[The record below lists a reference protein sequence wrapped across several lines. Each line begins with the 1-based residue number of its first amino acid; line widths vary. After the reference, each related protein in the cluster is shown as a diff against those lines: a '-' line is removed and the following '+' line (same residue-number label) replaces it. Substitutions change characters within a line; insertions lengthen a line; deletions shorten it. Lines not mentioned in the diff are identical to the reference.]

1 METRNTLVQGPTSE
15 PLTIAEVK
23 QDRAVTHCL
32 HDALFTQYIQAARE
46 LCESR
51 THRALLP
58 QTWQQ
63 LCVNADAEIALEV
76 WPVSEIVSISING
89 EAVDH
94 ESLIDDG
101 TIYFGAG
108 DSPLVE
114 SNIFRG
120 ARVIILYKAGY
131 ADATEV
137 PASLKKWMLTLIG
150 SMYEYRESEVVAN
163 SIQRTRYVDH
173 LLGPYIVRGFV

>member
-15 PLTIAEVK
+15 PLTTDDVK
-23 QDRAVTHCL
+23 LDRGIKHSL

-46 LCESR
+46 MCESITR
-51 THRALLP
+51 RALLP

-63 LCVNADAEIALEV
+63 LCVNADSEIALEV
-76 WPVSEIVSISING
+76 WPVFEINSISING
-89 EAVDH
+89 EVVDH
-94 ESLIDDG
+94 DALIDDG

-114 SNIFRG
+114 SSIFRG

-131 ADATEV
+131 TTAAEV
-137 PASLKKWMLTLIG
+137 PAAIKKWMLTQIG
-150 SMYEYRESEVVAN
+150 SMYEYRESEVVGT
-163 SIQRTRYVDH
+163 IVQRTRYVDH
-173 LLGPYIVRGFV
+173 LLGPYIVRGYF

>member
-1 METRNTLVQGPTSE
+1 MPNMETRNTLVQGPASE

-23 QDRAVTHCL
+23 QDRAVTHDL

-51 THRALLP
+51 TRRALLP

-63 LCVNADAEIALEV
+63 LCVNADTEIALEV

-94 ESLIDDG
+94 EALIDDG
-101 TIYFGAG
+101 TIYFG
-108 DSPLVE
+108 DRKSTRLNSSHVRI
-114 SNIFRG
+114 S
-120 ARVIILYKAGY
+120 Y
-131 ADATEV
+131 AV
-137 PASLKKWMLTLIG
+137 FCLKKKKT
-150 SMYEYRESEVVAN
+150 
-163 SIQRTRYVDH
+163 
-173 LLGPYIVRGFV
+173 